1 MSAVWLCV
9 LVVGLAT
16 VALKAAGPVLAAGR
30 ELPAGAARVVDL
42 LAPALLAALV
52 ATQAF
57 ASDEELVLD
66 ERAAGLL
73 AAGVAI
79 AAEGAAARGGARGRG
94 HRRRPEGRRVS
105 ARGWALFAAVSVIWG
120 MPYLFIKIAV
130 DEISPSLV
138 AWSRLAL
145 AAAGPAAARLE
156 ARRAARARRALAH
169 PHRLRRRRDGGAV
182 AAARLRRGAH
192 QLVARRDPGRDRAAV
207 RRAPGHALRPLGA
220 AHASRASSAC

>member
-16 VALKAAGPVLAAGR
+16 LALKATGPVLAAGR

-57 ASDEELVLD
+57 AADEELVID

-79 AAEGAAARGGARGRG
+79 LLRA
-94 HRRRPEGRRVS
+94 P
-105 ARGWALFAAVSVIWG
+105 L
-120 MPYLFIKIAV
+120 
-130 DEISPSLV
+130 LV
-138 AWSRLAL
+138 VVL
-145 AAAGPAAARLE
+145 
-156 ARRAARARRALAH
+156 
-169 PHRLRRRRDGGAV
+169 V
-182 AAARLRRGAH
+182 AAAT
-192 QLVARRDPGRDRAAV
+192 AAV
-207 RRAPGHALRPLGA
+207 LRAVT
-220 AHASRASSAC
+220 